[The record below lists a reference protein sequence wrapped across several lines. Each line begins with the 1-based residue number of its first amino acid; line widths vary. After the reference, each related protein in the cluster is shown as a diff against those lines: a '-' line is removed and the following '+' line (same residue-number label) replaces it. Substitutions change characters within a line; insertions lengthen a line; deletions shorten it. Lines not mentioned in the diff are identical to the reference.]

1 LGHAWPSTTDAERGK
16 GEKGATCEKRE
27 GWRRRVRRRER
38 IVVAR
43 VYFVYIVEIGKQAK
57 VGLKMDIYTGL
68 GLINRDRPHKE
79 SASKNN
85 GSHFQPLLIDL

>member
-1 LGHAWPSTTDAERGK
+1 LGHAWPSTIDAERGK
-16 GEKGATCEKRE
+16 GEKGATCEKSE

-68 GLINRDRPHKE
+68 GLINEMDHIRSP
-79 SASKNN
+79 
-85 GSHFQPLLIDL
+85 PLKMAPIFSLY